1 MSKTLRQFQCRDD
14 LWARV
19 DAVAK
24 KRGIS
29 TDDVVQAALMQL
41 FKSKAKKEGESS
53 VVTPAPTPAAPA
65 AAARTLPPAGGP
77 PKPAGAPPGL
87 PRPPGPPSPGLGA
100 APGLSPTVRPTGA
113 PPQPAAPAASPAS
126 TLGAP
131 KPSTMAPRLPRPAS
145 APVTA
150 APGMAPS
157 LAPTPAPAPSPAP
170 PPTSAPPPSSSS
182 GGLAPKAAPSLP
194 RPQTAPS
201 NAPTRLPPPAAKPAA
216 QQVRPLYLMFES
228 QWYEVDKEE
237 FVIGRGQKF
246 SDLPIKDAN
255 ISRRHCSIVR
265 RGPDYFIKD
274 LGSTNGVEF
283 EGTRVDNHKIVEGSV
298 YFLCD
303 HELRFSFTPPSSM
316 S

>member
-19 DAVAK
+19 DALAK
-24 KRGIS
+24 RRGIS

-41 FKSKAKKEGESS
+41 FKSKPKKEGEASGMLPVPAAIAASS
-53 VVTPAPTPAAPA
+53 APASNPVAAAGPRPALPTPAA
-65 AAARTLPPAGGP
+65 ARPTAP
-77 PKPAGAPPGL
+77 PPGL
-87 PRPPGPPSPGLGA
+87 PRPPGPP
-100 APGLSPTVRPTGA
+100 APIGR
-113 PPQPAAPAASPAS
+113 PAAAGPPAS
-126 TLGAP
+126 TVPAAASSSGLGISPP
-131 KPSTMAPRLPRPAS
+131 KPATMAPRLPRPAS
-145 APVTA
+145 APAAA
-150 APGMAPS
+150 APNMAPS
-157 LAPTPAPAPSPAP
+157 PPAPSATP
-170 PPTSAPPPSSSS
+170 
-182 GGLAPKAAPSLP
+182 APKAAPSLP
-194 RPQTAPS
+194 RPSAPAPAP
-201 NAPTRLPPPAAKPAA
+201 APTRLPPPAAKPAS
-216 QQVRPLYLMFES
+216 QQVRPLYLMFEN

-237 FVIGRGQKF
+237 YVIGRGQKF

-303 HELRFSFTPPSSM
+303 HELRFSFTPPSSLG
-316 S
+316 

>member
-19 DAVAK
+19 DALAK
-24 KRGIS
+24 RRGIS

-41 FKSKAKKEGESS
+41 FKSKPKKEGEASGMLP
-53 VVTPAPTPAAPA
+53 VPAAIAASGPPSAPSPVA
-65 AAARTLPPAGGP
+65 AASRPGLPPPGAARPATMP
-77 PKPAGAPPGL
+77 PAGL
-87 PRPPGPPSPGLGA
+87 PRPPGPPSPIARPA
-100 APGLSPTVRPTGA
+100 AAG
-113 PPQPAAPAASPAS
+113 PPASSAPAAAS
-126 TLGAP
+126 SSGLGMSTP
-131 KPSTMAPRLPRPAS
+131 KPATMAPRLPRPAS
-145 APVTA
+145 APA
-150 APGMAPS
+150 AAAAPS
-157 LAPTPAPAPSPAP
+157 LAPTP
-170 PPTSAPPPSSSS
+170 PPSSTPV
-182 GGLAPKAAPSLP
+182 PKAAPSLP
-194 RPQTAPS
+194 RPSAPASAPAPS
-201 NAPTRLPPPAAKPAA
+201 RLPPPAAKPAS

-237 FVIGRGQKF
+237 YVIGRGQKF

-303 HELRFSFTPPSSM
+303 HELRFSFTPPSSLG
-316 S
+316 